1 MYVDSYLCPLALP
14 YQLKVLFS
22 KHLHSTSVISF
33 PLSQV
38 IYFIC
43 STIGFFFSHAHLSF
57 SPSSYSVFYLCTYI
71 EYLHTGKYSQWFVVV
86 WILTNALSHVL
97 TVTLPYRIIQLI
109 QLLVIFTFT
118 FFSKSVLLEVCNFY
132 WYFLRITVFNYFF
145 CLCFI
150 RLCSYP

>member
-1 MYVDSYLCPLALP
+1 MDSYLCPLALP

-22 KHLHSTSVISF
+22 KHVHSASVISF

-38 IYFIC
+38 IYFIF
-43 STIGFFFSHAHLSF
+43 STIGFFFSHEHLSF
-57 SPSSYSVFYLCTYI
+57 SPSSYSVLYLYTYR
-71 EYLHTGKYSQWFVVV
+71 EYLHTRKHSQWFVVV
-86 WILTNALSHVL
+86 WLLTNTLSHVF
-97 TVTLPYRIIQLI
+97 TVTFSYRII

-118 FFSKSVLLEVCNFY
+118 SFFWVSLIRSLSFLLIFPKNYCL
-132 WYFLRITVFNYFF
+132 YFL